1 MTRGLSISQLTSLP
15 RVQAASARWIAAALA
30 LTAVAWLAVLAG
42 LLAIAHRVHDD
53 VPVMLAVKLPLL
65 ASKPELIFAGES
77 RTVYQV
83 DPSLAAQ
90 LTGKPPGSAINLG
103 YDAGEDRGAWVPA
116 PPLTASLDAVEALR
130 RRFLPESQAHN
141 KQSRL
146 DGTWEA
152 MVIDGERTIETSGIT
167 EAQARLAAILQ
178 AMAASPAR

>member
-1 MTRGLSISQLTSLP
+1 MSRPYSRATLLSLAIRVTRQWRADRELDAAICLALQYVDGLP
-15 RVQAASARWIAAALA
+15 SARNVRPYNGS
-30 LTAVAWLAVLAG
+30 T
-42 LLAIAHRVHDD
+42 
-53 VPVMLAVKLPLL
+53 
-65 ASKPELIFAGES
+65 EL
-77 RTVYQV
+77 
-83 DPSLAAQ
+83 
-90 LTGKPPGSAINLG
+90 LG
-103 YDAGEDRGAWVPA
+103 YDAGEDRDAWVPA